1 MSGRA
6 PRRLRA
12 DIDALLQAADVFPDR
27 DDPGS
32 DLDLDLDGAGGGEA
46 EDTAYE
52 PCRHHRPPPSDA
64 PADAVREPLCVPDC
78 AYAIR
83 QTAARDLHLAV
94 SLVVGDARA
103 ADALTR
109 FADQAGAETEGALVF
124 GCLLFLA
131 GHSDAAEYWW
141 QYAAGGENS
150 TAAFCLYLHH
160 RNQGQHRTAQQW
172 RAQSHQLGTAVR
184 PPVPRR
190 PPGSL
195 PLLPGRARRALL
207 TQCHQGASP
216 HLPPAMEA
224 AINTLYGHSHSEE
237 DQDTDAYPLPY
248 DSFPRHLARA
258 ANR

>member
-1 MSGRA
+1 MTRRA
-6 PRRLRA
+6 SRRLRE
-12 DIDALLQAADVFPDR
+12 DIEALLRETDVFPNR
-27 DDPGS
+27 DDPDVD
-32 DLDLDLDGAGGGEA
+32 DLDADLDTAA
-46 EDTAYE
+46 EPEDAVHE

-64 PADAVREPLCVPDC
+64 PADRVREPLCVPAC
-78 AYAIR
+78 ADSIR

-94 SLVVGDARA
+94 SLVVSDARA
-103 ADALTR
+103 AAALAR

-141 QYAAGGENS
+141 QYAAGGENP

-172 RAQSHQLGTAVR
+172 RSQTHQLETADR
-184 PPVPRR
+184 PSVPRR
-190 PPGSL
+190 PPSSL
-195 PLLPGRARRALL
+195 PLLPRRVRHALL

-224 AINTLYGHSHSEE
+224 AINTLYGHSHSDE
-237 DQDTDAYPLPY
+237 DQDTDAYPLPHGG
-248 DSFPRHLARA
+248 FPRHLARA